1 MRKRFADIYDF
12 RASDGL
18 NPIVM
23 QKLNTNFWNLLDM
36 FEDPEIVMVSQAN
49 EPLPRTDETLW
60 YETDTG
66 TLHIWSKVSDDP
78 EEWDWVSATDVVIN
92 DEHTVELITSIAQ
105 EAGDK
110 NMVFYKEEPSTIWS
124 IWHTLNK
131 RPSITIVTDEGLS
144 IEASVT
150 YGQIIND
157 ELIDDERLV
166 TLRFYDNGTPIAVSG
181 RAYLN

>member
-1 MRKRFADIYDF
+1 
-12 RASDGL
+12 
-18 NPIVM
+18 
-23 QKLNTNFWNLLDM
+23 M

-92 DEHTVELITSIAQ
+92 DEHTVDLITSIAQ

-110 NMVFYKEEPSTIWS
+110 NYHHHQEQASDTWIVQ
-124 IWHTLNK
+124 HNLNK
-131 RPSITIVTDEGLS
+131 FPTVRVEDSGGNDVIGDYGYDTTDPMNKMILHFN
-144 IEASVT
+144 SV
-150 YGQIIND
+150 
-157 ELIDDERLV
+157 
-166 TLRFYDNGTPIAVSG
+166 FSG
-181 RAYLN
+181 DAYFN